1 MLYPVLL
8 LTNDA
13 ALCQRIS
20 RAMAGS
26 LPLELHCSPHFL
38 PAPTGRAWLAI
49 LLDATVVTPQSAAAV
64 FLTVKPLP
72 SAPPILWLGESP
84 QLTAAGR
91 LLPGCYERVIDYLD
105 RQAPVSKLSFV
116 LQQHLQAA
124 YLRRNRMAESGAV
137 GARPD
142 TNRNSSDLQR
152 QINNTLAGIL
162 GNAELLLEPGRRLP
176 PPLRQ
181 RLARISNLAG
191 EMSELV
197 LHWSSCAA
205 YVPPRSQSPA

>member
-8 LTNDA
+8 LTDDA
-13 ALCQRIS
+13 TLSQRIN

-64 FLTVKPLP
+64 FLTVKPLL

-84 QLTAAGR
+84 QLTAACR

-105 RQAPVSKLSFV
+105 RQWPVSKLAFI

-124 YLRRNRMAESGAV
+124 YLRRNRMAATDAA
-137 GARPD
+137 GARAD
-142 TNRNSSDLQR
+142 THRDSTDLQR
-152 QINNTLAGIL
+152 QINNTLTGIV

-181 RLARISNLAG
+181 RLARISNLAA
-191 EMSELV
+191 EMRELV
-197 LHWSSCAA
+197 LLWSSCATCL
-205 YVPPRSQSPA
+205 PPRSQTSA